1 MQFFQRFVRTLLL
14 SATLSFMLLP
24 ASSRVC
30 AQKRGGG
37 RVIRISDVKIVG
49 RIQKPQAFYVLNRAP
64 LNYEGFKR
72 KESFVK
78 KVINAVKKTPF

>member
-1 MQFFQRFVRTLLL
+1 MLLIQRFAQTLLL
-14 SATLSFMLLP
+14 SAALSFMLLP
-24 ASSRVC
+24 FEAM
-30 AQKRGGG
+30 AQKKRGG
-37 RVIRISDVKIVG
+37 RVIRITDVKIVG